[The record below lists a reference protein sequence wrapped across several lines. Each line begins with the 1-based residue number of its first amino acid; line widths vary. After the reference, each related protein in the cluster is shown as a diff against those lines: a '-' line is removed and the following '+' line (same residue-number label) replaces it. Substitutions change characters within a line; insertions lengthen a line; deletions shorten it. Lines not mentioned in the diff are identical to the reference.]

1 MANGFIG
8 QINIGSDQ
16 HYLIGSTLF
25 ATSSTAASEGAKV
38 AALQSSAVYTTTT
51 GITIHVQF
59 EHGNTVTAGSSLT
72 LKVGSDT
79 AHPIVNPNGALTWND
94 NSIISFTYDGT
105 NWVINSSGIDASS
118 TSLTLGNI
126 SSSGTLTN
134 TAATIATGD
143 YLVITDASDNSGR
156 IAKANVSFDTTKT
169 DYFLSQKGNWTQINT
184 TTLGLNNVTNH
195 QQVHEVAWDS
205 TNKKITR
212 SKNGSASDVVQF
224 IQGSNITLTGEAG
237 KLTIAGTANNAVTQ
251 TNTTGDATYN
261 LLFSYSTST
270 TDTKTEGARKHS
282 SLTYNPSTG
291 ILTASKFSGDGSNLT
306 GVTASAVAW
315 DSISDKPTT
324 ISGYG
329 ITDAKIANGKITL
342 GSNEITPVT
351 SVNGHSG
358 SSVTVT
364 AGDLGLSA
372 ALRFVGTTTSNISD
386 GWTGVPAGITDY
398 TTPIVG
404 DVVLKGDAEYV
415 CISIT
420 GTGSN
425 ITYTWELLGRDSSFA
440 LDNAVIHNNL
450 LTTTGDIIYRSSTA
464 PTRLGIGTAGQ
475 VLTVSGG
482 VPVWADNQA
491 TDNKVAQVLD
501 TSGNKYALLFSDNQ
515 TSITTATITTG
526 AKRNNSIYV
535 TPSAGSITATKF
547 IGALEGT
554 LRASDVKSAL
564 GTGTESGL
572 VFLHKSGDWKTLQIT
587 NTTTTIASVSNGV
600 LTLTTS
606 VKENATLGIVT

>member
-16 HYLIGSTLF
+16 HLIGSTLF
-25 ATSSTAASEGAKV
+25 AISSTAASEGAKI
-38 AALQSSAVYTTTT
+38 AALQSSAVYTATT

-72 LKVGSDT
+72 LKVGNDT

-105 NWVINSSGIDASS
+105 NWVINSSGIDANS
-118 TSLTLGNI
+118 TSLALGNI
-126 SSSGTLTN
+126 SSNGTLTN
-134 TAATIATGD
+134 IAATIATGD
-143 YLVITDASDNSGR
+143 YLVITDASDNGGR

-169 DYFLSQKGNWTQINT
+169 DYFLSQKGNWAQIEW
-184 TTLGLNNVTNH
+184 G
-195 QQVHEVAWDS
+195 
-205 TNKKITR
+205 
-212 SKNGSASDVVQF
+212 
-224 IQGSNITLTGEAG
+224 NI
-237 KLTIAGTANNAVTQ
+237 N
-251 TNTTGDATYN
+251 
-261 LLFSYSTST
+261 S
-270 TDTKTEGARKHS
+270 
-282 SLTYNPSTG
+282 
-291 ILTASKFSGDGSNLT
+291 
-306 GVTASAVAW
+306 
-315 DSISDKPTT
+315 KPTT
-324 ISGYG
+324 ISEYG
-329 ITDAKIANGKITL
+329 ITDAKITNGKITL
-342 GSNEITPVT
+342 GSNEITPIT

-372 ALRFVGTTTSNISD
+372 ALRFIGTTTSNISD
-386 GWTGVPAGITDY
+386 GWTGVPAGITNY

-404 DVVLKGDAEYV
+404 DVVLKGDEEYV

-425 ITYTWELLGRDSSFA
+425 TTYTWELLGKDSSFA

-464 PTRLGIGTAGQ
+464 PTRLGIGTTGQ
-475 VLTVSGG
+475 VLTVSDG

-501 TSGNKYALLFSDNQ
+501 TSSNNYALLFSDNQ
-515 TSITTATITTG
+515 TSTTTATITTG

-554 LRASDVKSAL
+554 LRTSDVKSAL

-600 LTLTTS
+600 LTLMTS
-606 VKENATLGIVT
+606 VKENATLGIAT